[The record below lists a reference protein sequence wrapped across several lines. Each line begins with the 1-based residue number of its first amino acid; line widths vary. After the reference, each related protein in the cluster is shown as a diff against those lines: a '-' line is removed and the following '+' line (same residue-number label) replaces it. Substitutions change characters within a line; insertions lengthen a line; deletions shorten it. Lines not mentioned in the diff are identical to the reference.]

1 MLFVRFSL
9 TYQVEMWE
17 KSVSVFLLFSGHC
30 DQKLNR
36 LWWWWWWQM
45 MGILKEAKRKV
56 SQCLNNSHYIH
67 YLSNLPAIL
76 YCLYYPSQWSLVLI
90 HLQLVTMASLVC
102 TKHVGRPTCF
112 KYTVMLSLFSYIL
125 FFVFALMAKR
135 RSDVICCRLRQIPA
149 AVKKWLARG
158 VCHFSTPKALHCTKS
173 SPALKKSLW
182 TVKKESEHLCSLH
195 ADLLKL
201 RCIRWQTLNHGRG
214 NTAEAKEIHLIQV
227 CRAASYDD
235 DLSSLSSAF

>member
-1 MLFVRFSL
+1 
-9 TYQVEMWE
+9 
-17 KSVSVFLLFSGHC
+17 
-30 DQKLNR
+30 
-36 LWWWWWWQM
+36 
-45 MGILKEAKRKV
+45 MGIVTKNWIDYDDDDDDRWWVFWRRPREK
-56 SQCLNNSHYIH
+56 CLSVLTIVITFITCQTKP
-67 YLSNLPAIL
+67 PAIL
-76 YCLYYPSQWSLVLI
+76 YCLYNPSQWSLVLI

-173 SPALKKSLW
+173 SPALKKNPYELW
-182 TVKKESEHLCSLH
+182 KRK
-195 ADLLKL
+195 
-201 RCIRWQTLNHGRG
+201 
-214 NTAEAKEIHLIQV
+214 
-227 CRAASYDD
+227 ASTFVLYM
-235 DLSSLSSAF
+235 LTYWN